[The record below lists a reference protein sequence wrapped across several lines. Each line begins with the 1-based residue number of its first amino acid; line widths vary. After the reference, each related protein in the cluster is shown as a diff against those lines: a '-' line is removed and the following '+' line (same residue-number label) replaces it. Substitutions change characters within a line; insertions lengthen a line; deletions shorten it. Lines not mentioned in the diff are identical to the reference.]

1 MLASRRMPPV
11 TADAEA
17 ALAPLRENHRS
28 AALLLDLD
36 GTLAPIVP
44 RPEDAQMLPGTREV
58 VTALAKDYALVAF
71 ISGRGLS
78 DLERIADVPG
88 VAYAGN
94 HGMEVRN
101 SNGQRRVVAEVEPFV
116 NDIAAFAALVAPG
129 LAEHDIGL
137 EDKGVTL
144 SLHTRLSADQAAA
157 EEYLREHVAPLARER
172 GLRPT
177 AGRKVLEIR
186 PPVTVDKGT
195 ASRELLSESSA
206 RYAAYLGDDR
216 TDVDAWRA
224 LRELADEGALEAPV
238 AVGVTSDEAPPE
250 VSAAADITVDG
261 PDGALAALRFLDVS

>member
-11 TADAEA
+11 TADVEA
-17 ALAPLRENHRS
+17 ALAPLRENHGS
-28 AALLLDLD
+28 SALLLDLD

-58 VTALAKDYALVAF
+58 VTTLAKDYALVAF
-71 ISGRGLS
+71 VSGRSLS
-78 DLERIADVPG
+78 DLERIVDVPG

-94 HGMEVRN
+94 HGMEVRDR
-101 SNGQRRVVAEVEPFV
+101 NGQRHVVAEVRPFLA
-116 NDIAAFAALVAPG
+116 DIAAFAALVAPG

-144 SLHTRLSADQAAA
+144 SLHTRLSADPAAA
-157 EEYLREHVAPLARER
+157 DGYLREHVAPLARER

-195 ASRELLSESSA
+195 ASRELLDGSGA
-206 RYAAYLGDDR
+206 RYATYIGDDR

-224 LRELADEGALEAPV
+224 LRELADEGELAGTL
-238 AVGVTSDEAPPE
+238 AVGVTSDEAPAE
-250 VSAAADITVDG
+250 VSTAADLTVDG
-261 PDGALAALRFLDVS
+261 PDGALAVLRFLDVS

>member
-11 TADAEA
+11 TADVEA

-28 AALLLDLD
+28 TALLLDLD

-44 RPEDAQMLPGTREV
+44 RPEDAQMLPGTREIV
-58 VTALAKDYALVAF
+58 ASLAQHYLLVAF
-71 ISGRGLS
+71 VSGRGLA
-78 DLERIADVPG
+78 DLERIAAVPG

-94 HGMEVRN
+94 HGMEVRDPG
-101 SNGQRRVVAEVEPFV
+101 GQRHVVSEVRPFLA
-116 NDIAAFAALVAPG
+116 DIAAFAALVAPG

-157 EEYLREHVAPLARER
+157 DEYLRDHVAPLARER

-177 AGRKVLEIR
+177 SGRKVLEIR

-195 ASRELLSESSA
+195 ASRELLSASGA
-206 RYAAYLGDDR
+206 RHAAYVGDDR

-224 LRELADEGALEAPV
+224 LRELEDEGALETTV
-238 AVGVTSDEAPPE
+238 AIAAVSDEVPPE
-250 VSAAADITVDG
+250 VGSAADICVDG
-261 PDGALAALRFLDVS
+261 PEGALAALRFLDLP